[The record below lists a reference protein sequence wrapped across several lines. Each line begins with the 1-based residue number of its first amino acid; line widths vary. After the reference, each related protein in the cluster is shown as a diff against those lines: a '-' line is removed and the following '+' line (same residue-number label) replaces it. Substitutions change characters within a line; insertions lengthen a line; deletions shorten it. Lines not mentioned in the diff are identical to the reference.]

1 MLNVSRIGCFFMI
14 KCLVLFTEQIYNINR
29 HISKKFAKKNQIIYN
44 SRIFVGNMVK
54 KGFLYIA
61 IVLFATYFLMAG
73 IGFNVVKYCCNSCA
87 DAGIVALANGS
98 CEDVHHHSANLNNHH
113 QSNDIACSNI
123 EHQPN
128 GCHLLRLFID
138 TPSVVV
144 KPHAV
149 DSTINS
155 VDLFY
160 AFENNLTQRSLFST
174 LSISPPLDYCFFS
187 SGREIITLHAVLLI

>member
-1 MLNVSRIGCFFMI
+1 VSRIVCFFII
-14 KCLVLFTEQIYNINR
+14 KYFILFTEQIYNINR

-44 SRIFVGNMVK
+44 SRIFVENMVK
-54 KGFLYIA
+54 KGIIYIVT
-61 IVLFATYFLMAG
+61 ILFATYFLMAG
-73 IGFNVVKYCCNSCA
+73 TGFNVVKYCCNSCA

-98 CEDVHHHSANLNNHH
+98 CEDVHHHSPTLKNHH
-113 QSNDIACSNI
+113 PSNDIACSNI

-144 KPHAV
+144 KPLAV
-149 DSTINS
+149 DNTINS
-155 VDLFY
+155 IDLFY
-160 AFENNLTQRSLFST
+160 AFQNILVQRSLIPT
-174 LSISPPLDYCFFS
+174 LSVSPPPDYCFFS